1 MDDEQTEGVPRKW
14 NPRFVA
20 YCTAHGLQPE
30 GMLKFDAAVW
40 PGGRCVGFILWMS
53 KAFTAWTTELG
64 VRGGNGFTAR
74 DNALIAHGH
83 AAFDTW
89 LNAYALKEAA
99 CLSAPSNPQS
109 ST

>member
-20 YCTAHGLQPE
+20 YCTAHGRQPE
-30 GMLKFDAAVW
+30 KLMELDAEW
-40 PGGRCVGFILWMS
+40 PGGRCVGFILWLS
-53 KAFTAWTTELG
+53 KAYDVWTTELG

-74 DNALIAHGH
+74 DNALSKYGH
-83 AAFDTW
+83 ASFDAW

-99 CLSAPSNPQS
+99 CLSAPSNSQS
-109 ST
+109 T